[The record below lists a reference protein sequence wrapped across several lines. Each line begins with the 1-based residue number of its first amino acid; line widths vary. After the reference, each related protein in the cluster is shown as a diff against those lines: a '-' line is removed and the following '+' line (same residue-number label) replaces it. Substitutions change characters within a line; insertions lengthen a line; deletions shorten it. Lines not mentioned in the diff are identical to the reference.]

1 MTSLAAPCGALGCR
15 SATGSARLWPP
26 GVCSALDMSMI
37 VIEGPIGVGKTS
49 LAKLLSD
56 RLGARLLLEV
66 VEENPFLATFYDD
79 PARYAFQTETFFL
92 LSRYKQHAELS
103 QAGLFQQH
111 TVADYLF
118 DKTFLFASLNLH
130 GDEFELYRTLFDQLS
145 SRLPDPDLTV
155 YLRAEPDLLL
165 QRIALRGRAF
175 ESQMDPEYL
184 TRLNE
189 SYDRY
194 FAAARFP
201 VEVIDA
207 ATIDFVADPGAREEL
222 LGRLEAVLSSSP
234 AQQQVAR

>member
-1 MTSLAAPCGALGCR
+1 
-15 SATGSARLWPP
+15 
-26 GVCSALDMSMI
+26 MI

-49 LAKLLSD
+49 LAKLLSE
-56 RLGARLLLEV
+56 RLEARLLLEV

-92 LSRYKQHAELS
+92 LSRFKQHAELS
-103 QAGLFQQH
+103 QARLFQQH

-118 DKTFLFASLNLH
+118 DKTFLFASLNLQ

-165 QRIALRGRAF
+165 QRIARRGRDF
-175 ESQMDPEYL
+175 EAEMDPDYL
-184 TRLNE
+184 MRLNE

-207 ATIDFVADPGAREEL
+207 ATIDFVADVGARDEL
-222 LGRLEAVLSSSP
+222 LGHLEKALLGSVEQGQVF
-234 AQQQVAR
+234 AQ